1 MFLELRTTCLW
12 LIPNHYIKNGRFTKH
27 PLNNCCLGYQVV
39 MLKVKLKDIFDH
51 QYLWDPHDEHVKKK
65 HRFSC
70 FLCCCLFF
78 RVVFFPVCLL
88 VCFVVVICCFVF
100 VFWSWFVFVVV
111 WLFKWIE
118 RWFFATIRDSRS
130 VWLTQLEPF
139 YIGLAHSTMLHAY
152 WVYNVGGGWDNL
164 KLFMLRCR
172 EIDSIWDC
180 VWCWF
185 EVSLRK
191 TNFDTAKT
199 IACTFPST
207 GVIWKHCHRSISYPR
222 KQQQKRF
229 FFECLHQTF
238 SAIATSHEVR
248 CLGPLHFINCNVW
261 YYQCENAD
269 LLMLPMAGN

>member
-1 MFLELRTTCLW
+1 MLCCRARHVLVTPNNLFMVDSKSLHKKWSFHQTSIKQLLFRVPSCNVESEVERYLRPSVSLRSAW
-12 LIPNHYIKNGRFTKH
+12 WAR
-27 PLNNCCLGYQVV
+27 
-39 MLKVKLKDIFDH
+39 
-51 QYLWDPHDEHVKKK
+51 KKK
-65 HRFSC
+65 PSFFVFSMLLFVLSCCFFSGLFVGLFCSGYLLFCVC
-70 FLCCCLFF
+70 FL
-78 RVVFFPVCLL
+78 VL
-88 VCFVVVICCFVF
+88 VCFCGCLTFQVNRKMIFCDHQR
-100 VFWSWFVFVVV
+100 
-111 WLFKWIE
+111 LE
-118 RWFFATIRDSRS
+118 IRM
-130 VWLTQLEPF
+130 TN
-139 YIGLAHSTMLHAY
+139 STWAILHWACS
-152 WVYNVGGGWDNL
+152 VGGGWDNL